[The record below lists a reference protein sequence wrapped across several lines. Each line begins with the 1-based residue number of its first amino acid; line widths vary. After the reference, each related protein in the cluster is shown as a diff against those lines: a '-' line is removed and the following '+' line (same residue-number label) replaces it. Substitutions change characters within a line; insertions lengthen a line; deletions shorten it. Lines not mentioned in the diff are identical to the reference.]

1 MSTYYVIGEEA
12 RINEAGDTT
21 FTPYDCMPEYHST
34 LSDAKDELEDWFPI
48 GDVPEHVSIWK
59 IEKVEP

>member
-1 MSTYYVIGEEA
+1 MSTYYVIGEEH
-12 RINEAGDTT
+12 RIEASGHTI

-34 LSDAKDELEDWFPI
+34 LSDAKAEFEDWFPI
-48 GDVPEHVSIWK
+48 GDVPDYVSIWK

>member
-12 RINEAGDTT
+12 RINESGDTT
-21 FTPYDCMPEYHST
+21 FTPYDCTPEYHST
-34 LSDAKDELEDWFPI
+34 LNEAKDELEDWFPI
-48 GDVPEHVSIWK
+48 GDVPDYVSIWK